1 MNTLY
6 ERLMHD
12 HRNLESVLQILEQE
26 VGRYDQQSEDPEKGP
41 RLSLIMEIL
50 DYVHYYPEYVHHP
63 LEEAAMDALRE
74 QNKGSPE
81 NMDLIHNDH
90 LQLEQESE
98 AVREMVQ
105 TISVGSPVSL
115 DQLHARLDAWIAH
128 QRRHI
133 RSEEDTLFRAIEQ
146 LDQPTCDHIM
156 DQVEHRADPVFGQQT
171 AAQFEGLTE
180 ELQNY

>member
-12 HRNLESVLQILEQE
+12 HRNLETVLQVLERE
-26 VGRYDQQSEDPEKGP
+26 VRRYDRQSEDPEKGP
-41 RLSLIMEIL
+41 RLALIMEIL

-63 LEEAAMDALRE
+63 LEEATMDTLRE
-74 QNKGSPE
+74 QNLGDPE
-81 NMDLIHNDH
+81 QMDQIHNDH
-90 LQLEQESE
+90 LLLEQESE

-105 TISVGSPVSL
+105 AISVGSPVAL
-115 DQLHARLDAWIAH
+115 DQLHAKLDAWIAH

-133 RSEEDTLFRAIEQ
+133 RSEEETLFRSIEQ
-146 LDQPTCDHIM
+146 LDQPVCDRIM
-156 DQVEHRADPVFGQQT
+156 DQVEHRADPVFGHQT